1 MQWSVLNRT
10 AAVSSLWLR
19 SPGIQNQPAKHGTL
33 PAHQAERGPWAV
45 PKGHKYKP
53 LHTHAQQRTHLCRPP
68 LLLRLRRC
76 EATLLVAKYSA
87 QRITSPKPGLSG
99 AKMWSLVIA
108 DAPSTT
114 QRKLA
119 PPWRRHERGG
129 GGGVTVTQR
138 VSWAVSG
145 PVRHALAR
153 ATPTRASEC
162 ATRLAPGRDS
172 AEKNPSIRCTKLPL
186 FCWSGLWITNIC
198 TRAT

>member
-1 MQWSVLNRT
+1 MQWSVLNHI
-10 AAVSSLWLR
+10 AAVSSPWLR

-33 PAHQAERGPWAV
+33 PAHQAQRGPWAV

-87 QRITSPKPGLSG
+87 QRITSPK
-99 AKMWSLVIA
+99 
-108 DAPSTT
+108 
-114 QRKLA
+114 
-119 PPWRRHERGG
+119 
-129 GGGVTVTQR
+129 
-138 VSWAVSG
+138 
-145 PVRHALAR
+145 AR
-153 ATPTRASEC
+153 ALRGKNVESGNSRCSQYHTEKIGTSLAQARA
-162 ATRLAPGRDS
+162 GRRRRRDGYS
-172 AEKNPSIRCTKLPL
+172 ACLLGCVRTGASHTGTCHADVCLSVCYQTGSWQGFSRKNPSVRCTKLPL